1 MPTRNS
7 SPPLRRSRENG
18 GTGVASVEH
27 RISELEQL
35 ASSQNGE
42 RRIQFE
48 RIGQMQADWDMLRPR
63 LIKSSRPSQRAYSNY
78 TLKDAGQSS

>member
-35 ASSQNGE
+35 ANSQNSE
-42 RRIQFE
+42 LRIQLE
-48 RIGQMQADWDMLRPR
+48 RIAQLQAE
-63 LIKSSRPSQRAYSNY
+63 
-78 TLKDAGQSS
+78 